1 MSRKHLLP
9 TTKRA
14 KRSSSN
20 HLSANNT
27 PQADTKTM
35 ADEQYQSFSDDEEE
49 VFERWRCQ
57 VDKGQT
63 PQRIDKY
70 LSEHMPGTSRNRI
83 QNAAE
88 AGNVWANGKPVASN
102 YKVKPLDIVQVL
114 LDHEPHDYSIRPENI
129 PLNIVYEDA
138 DLLVVNKPAG
148 LVVHPGHG
156 NYEHTL
162 LNALA
167 YYFAESAKANGQT
180 PLDMNDPSIGLV
192 HRIDKDTSGLLLIA
206 KTPEAKANLAH
217 QFFEHTT
224 ERTYN
229 ALVWGTFAEDSGT
242 IEGALARDNR
252 DRTIYKVWNIEDNP
266 NAKEAITHW
275 RVLERYPYVT
285 LVECRLET
293 GRTHQIR
300 VHMKHIGHPLFADE
314 KYGGM
319 EILKGL
325 RTQKYRQY
333 IQNCFDLCP
342 RQVLH
347 AKTLGFTHPRT
358 GERMFFD
365 SLWPDD
371 MTRLIDKW
379 RHYEPNTLC

>member
-1 MSRKHLLP
+1 MEE
-9 TTKRA
+9 T
-14 KRSSSN
+14 
-20 HLSANNT
+20 
-27 PQADTKTM
+27 
-35 ADEQYQSFSDDEEE
+35 DELW
-49 VFERWRCQ
+49 ERWRCE

-63 PQRIDKY
+63 PVRVDKY
-70 LSEHMPGTSRNRI
+70 LSEHMAGTSRNRI
-83 QNAAE
+83 QNAAD
-88 AGNVWANGKPVASN
+88 AGNVLVNGKPVSSN
-102 YKVKPLDIVQVL
+102 HKVKPLDVIQVL
-114 LDHEPHDYSIRPENI
+114 LDHEPRDFTIKPENI
-129 PLNIVYEDA
+129 PLTIVYED
-138 DLLVVNKPAG
+138 DDVLVINKQAG

-167 YYFAESAKANGQT
+167 YYFGDKIDINN
-180 PLDMNDPSIGLV
+180 PDIGLV

-206 KTPEAKANLAH
+206 KTPEAKTNLGW

-242 IEGALARDNR
+242 VVGALARDNR
-252 DRTIYKVWNIEDNP
+252 DRTIYKVYDIEENP

-275 RVLERYPYVT
+275 RVVERFPYVT

-300 VHMKHIGHPLFADE
+300 VHMKHIGHPLFCDE
-314 KYGGM
+314 KYGGT

-325 RTQKYRQY
+325 PTQKYKQY
-333 IQNCFDLCP
+333 IQNCFALCP

-358 GERMFFD
+358 GQRMFFD
-365 SLWPDD
+365 SQWPED
-371 MTRLIDKW
+371 MSNLIEKW
-379 RHYEPNTLC
+379 RNYVPNSLG

>member
-1 MSRKHLLP
+1 MSG
-9 TTKRA
+9 
-14 KRSSSN
+14 S
-20 HLSANNT
+20 
-27 PQADTKTM
+27 
-35 ADEQYQSFSDDEEE
+35 
-49 VFERWRCQ
+49 ERYSCT

-63 PQRIDKY
+63 PVRIDKY
-70 LSEHMPGTSRNRI
+70 LSEHIPGTSRNRI
-83 QNAAE
+83 QQAAE
-88 AGNVWANGKPVASN
+88 AGNILVNAQPVASN
-102 YKVKPLDIVQVL
+102 YKVKPLDLVQVM
-114 LDHEPHDYSIRPENI
+114 LDHEPIDFTIQPENI
-129 PLNIVYEDA
+129 PLEVVYEDA
-138 DLLVVNKPAG
+138 DVLVINKPAG

-167 YYFAESAKANGQT
+167 YYFQQT
-180 PLDMNDPSIGLV
+180 QAHLDINNPEIGLV

-206 KTPEAKANLAH
+206 KTPEAKTNLGK
-217 QFFEHTT
+217 QFFDHTT

-229 ALVWGTFAEDSGT
+229 ALVWGTFTEESGT
-242 IEGALARDNR
+242 ITGALARDTR
-252 DRTIYKVWNIEDNP
+252 DRTIYRIYDLEENP

-275 RVLERYPYVT
+275 RVMERFPYVT

-300 VHMKHIGHPLFADE
+300 VHMKSIGHPLFADE

-325 RTQKYRQY
+325 RTQKYSQY
-333 IQNCFDLCP
+333 IHNCFALCP

-358 GERMFFD
+358 GERMFFNSPLPTD
-365 SLWPDD
+365 IAA
-371 MTRLIDKW
+371 LIDKW
-379 RHYEPNTLC
+379 RNYQPNTLL

>member
-1 MSRKHLLP
+1 MVDF
-9 TTKRA
+9 
-14 KRSSSN
+14 
-20 HLSANNT
+20 
-27 PQADTKTM
+27 ADI
-35 ADEQYQSFSDDEEE
+35 EQEELW
-49 VFERWRCQ
+49 ERWRCE

-63 PQRIDKY
+63 PVRVDKY
-70 LSEHMPGTSRNRI
+70 LTEHMAGTSRNRI
-83 QNAAE
+83 QNAAD
-88 AGNVWANGKPVASN
+88 AGNVLVNGKPVSSN
-102 YKVKPLDIVQVL
+102 HKVKPLDVIQVL
-114 LDHEPHDYSIRPENI
+114 LDHEPHDYTILPENI
-129 PLNIVYEDA
+129 PLNVVYED
-138 DLLVVNKPAG
+138 DDVLVINKPAG

-167 YYFAESAKANGQT
+167 YYFGDK
-180 PLDMNDPSIGLV
+180 LDINNPNIGLV

-206 KTPEAKANLAH
+206 KTPEAKTNLGM

-229 ALVWGTFAEDSGT
+229 ALVWGTFAEDSGM

-252 DRTIYKVWNIEDNP
+252 DRTIYKVWNLEDNP

-275 RVLERYPYVT
+275 RVLERFMYVT

-300 VHMKHIGHPLFADE
+300 VHMKHIGHPLFCDE
-314 KYGGM
+314 KYGGT

-325 RTQKYRQY
+325 PTQKYKQY
-333 IQNCFDLCP
+333 IQNCFALCP

-365 SLWPDD
+365 SDWPED
-371 MTRLIDKW
+371 MSNLIDKW
-379 RHYEPNTLC
+379 RKYEPNTLG

>member
-1 MSRKHLLP
+1 
-9 TTKRA
+9 
-14 KRSSSN
+14 
-20 HLSANNT
+20 
-27 PQADTKTM
+27 M
-35 ADEQYQSFSDDEEE
+35 ADEQYQSFSDEEE
-49 VFERWRCQ
+49 VFESWRCQ

-285 LVECRLET
+285 RRMPPRDRAHPPDTRPHEAYRPSPLRRRKIRRNGDSQRSAHTEVSPIHTKLLRPMPAAGTPCQDSGLHPSSH
-293 GRTHQIR
+293 GRTD
-300 VHMKHIGHPLFADE
+300 V
-314 KYGGM
+314 
-319 EILKGL
+319 L
-325 RTQKYRQY
+325 R
-333 IQNCFDLCP
+333 
-342 RQVLH
+342 
-347 AKTLGFTHPRT
+347 
-358 GERMFFD
+358 
-365 SLWPDD
+365 
-371 MTRLIDKW
+371 
-379 RHYEPNTLC
+379 

>member
-1 MSRKHLLP
+1 M
-9 TTKRA
+9 T
-14 KRSSSN
+14 
-20 HLSANNT
+20 
-27 PQADTKTM
+27 DFE
-35 ADEQYQSFSDDEEE
+35 DIEQEELW
-49 VFERWRCQ
+49 ERWRCE

-63 PQRIDKY
+63 PVRVDKY
-70 LSEHMPGTSRNRI
+70 LTEHMAGTSRNRI
-83 QNAAE
+83 QNAAD
-88 AGNVWANGKPVASN
+88 AGNVLVNGKPVSSN
-102 YKVKPLDIVQVL
+102 HKVKPLDVIQVL
-114 LDHEPHDYSIRPENI
+114 LDHEPHDYTIQPENI
-129 PLNIVYEDA
+129 PLNVVYEDE
-138 DLLVVNKPAG
+138 DVLVINKPAG

-167 YYFAESAKANGQT
+167 YYFGDK
-180 PLDMNDPSIGLV
+180 LDINNPNIGLV

-206 KTPEAKANLAH
+206 KTPEAKTNLGL

-252 DRTIYKVWNIEDNP
+252 DRTIYKVWNLEDNP
-266 NAKEAITHW
+266 NAKEAVTHW
-275 RVLERYPYVT
+275 RVLERFMYVT

-300 VHMKHIGHPLFADE
+300 VHMKHIGHPLFCDE
-314 KYGGM
+314 KYGGT

-325 RTQKYRQY
+325 PTQKYKQY
-333 IQNCFDLCP
+333 IQNCFALCP

-358 GERMFFD
+358 GERMFFE
-365 SLWPDD
+365 SEWPED
-371 MTRLIDKW
+371 MSNLIEKW
-379 RHYEPNTLC
+379 RKYEPNTLG

>member
-1 MSRKHLLP
+1 MSG
-9 TTKRA
+9 
-14 KRSSSN
+14 
-20 HLSANNT
+20 
-27 PQADTKTM
+27 
-35 ADEQYQSFSDDEEE
+35 
-49 VFERWRCQ
+49 FERYSCT

-63 PQRIDKY
+63 PVRVDKY

-83 QNAAE
+83 QQAAE
-88 AGNVWANGKPVASN
+88 AGNILVNEQPVASN
-102 YKVKPLDIVQVL
+102 YKVKPLDLVQVM
-114 LDHEPHDYSIRPENI
+114 LDHEPIDFTIQPENI
-129 PLNIVYEDA
+129 PLEVVYEDK
-138 DLLVVNKPAG
+138 DVLVINKPAG

-167 YYFAESAKANGQT
+167 YYFQQT
-180 PLDMNDPSIGLV
+180 QAHLDINNPEIGLV

-206 KTPEAKANLAH
+206 KTPEAKTNLGK
-217 QFFEHTT
+217 QFFDHTT

-229 ALVWGTFAEDSGT
+229 ALVWGTFTEESGT
-242 IEGALARDNR
+242 ITGALARDTR
-252 DRTIYKVWNIEDNP
+252 DRTIYRIYDLDENP

-275 RVLERYPYVT
+275 RVLERFPYVT

-300 VHMKHIGHPLFADE
+300 VHMKSIGHPLFADE

-325 RTQKYRQY
+325 RTQKYSQY
-333 IQNCFDLCP
+333 IHNCFALCP

-365 SLWPDD
+365 SPWPADIEA
-371 MTRLIDKW
+371 LIDKW
-379 RHYEPNTLC
+379 RNYQPNTLL

>member
-1 MSRKHLLP
+1 M
-9 TTKRA
+9 
-14 KRSSSN
+14 
-20 HLSANNT
+20 ANEVES
-27 PQADTKTM
+27 DI
-35 ADEQYQSFSDDEEE
+35 DELW
-49 VFERWRCQ
+49 ERWRCE
-57 VDKGQT
+57 VDKGQSKE
-63 PQRIDKY
+63 RVDKY
-70 LSEHMPGTSRNRI
+70 LAEHMTNTSRNRI
-83 QNAAE
+83 QAAAD

-102 YKVKPLDIVQVL
+102 YRVKPGDIIQVL
-114 LDHEPHDYSIRPENI
+114 LDHEPHDYTITPENI
-129 PLNIVYEDA
+129 PLNIVYEDD
-138 DLLVVNKPAG
+138 DLLVINKPAG

-167 YYFAESAKANGQT
+167 YYFGDKI
-180 PLDMNDPSIGLV
+180 DMNDPSIGLV

-206 KTPEAKANLAH
+206 KTPEAKTILGR
-217 QFFEHTT
+217 QFFDHTT

-229 ALVWGTFAEDSGT
+229 ALVWGTFKEQSGT

-252 DRTIYKVWNIEDNP
+252 DRTIYRVWDLEECP
-266 NAKEAITHW
+266 QAKEAITHW
-275 RVLERYPYVT
+275 RVLEHFPYVT

-300 VHMKHIGHPLFADE
+300 AHMKHIGHPLFCDE
-314 KYGGM
+314 KYGGC

-333 IQNCFDLCP
+333 IENCFALCP

-358 GERMFFD
+358 GKRLFFD
-365 SLWPDD
+365 SEWPED
-371 MTRLIDKW
+371 MTNLINKW
-379 RHYEPNTLC
+379 RNYEPNTLG

>member
-1 MSRKHLLP
+1 M
-9 TTKRA
+9 
-14 KRSSSN
+14 
-20 HLSANNT
+20 
-27 PQADTKTM
+27 
-35 ADEQYQSFSDDEEE
+35 
-49 VFERWRCQ
+49 Q

-63 PQRIDKY
+63 PIRIDKY
-70 LSEHMPGTSRNRI
+70 LTEHIAGTSRNRI
-83 QNAAE
+83 QHAAD
-88 AGNVWANGKPVASN
+88 AGNIVVNGKVVASN
-102 YKVKPLDIVQVL
+102 YKVKPLDNIEIL
-114 LDHEPHDYSIRPENI
+114 TDYEPIDTTITPEQMPINV
-129 PLNIVYEDA
+129 VYEDE
-138 DLLVVNKPAG
+138 DILVINKPAG

-156 NYEHTL
+156 NFEHTL
-162 LNALA
+162 LNGLA
-167 YYFAESAKANGQT
+167 YYFGEK
-180 PLDMNDPSIGLV
+180 LDMNNPNIGLV

-206 KTPEAKANLAH
+206 KTPEAKTNLGW

-252 DRTIYKVWNIEDNP
+252 DRTIYRVWDLEDNP
-266 NAKEAITHW
+266 TAKEAITHW
-275 RVLERYPYVT
+275 RVLERFLYVT

-314 KYGGM
+314 KYGGT

-325 RTQKYRQY
+325 PTQKYKQF
-333 IQNCFDLCP
+333 IHNCFALCP

-365 SLWPDD
+365 SEWPEDI
-371 MTRLIDKW
+371 TNLITKW
-379 RHYEPNTLC
+379 RNYEPNTLG

>member
-1 MSRKHLLP
+1 MSG
-9 TTKRA
+9 
-14 KRSSSN
+14 
-20 HLSANNT
+20 
-27 PQADTKTM
+27 
-35 ADEQYQSFSDDEEE
+35 
-49 VFERWRCQ
+49 FERYSCT
-57 VDKGQT
+57 VDKGQM
-63 PQRIDKY
+63 PVRVDKY

-83 QNAAE
+83 QQAAE
-88 AGNVWANGKPVASN
+88 AGNILVNEQPVASN
-102 YKVKPLDIVQVL
+102 YKVKPLDLVQVM
-114 LDHEPHDYSIRPENI
+114 LDHEPIDFTIQPENI
-129 PLNIVYEDA
+129 PLEVVYEDA
-138 DLLVVNKPAG
+138 DVLVINKPAG

-167 YYFAESAKANGQT
+167 YYFQQT
-180 PLDMNDPSIGLV
+180 QAHLDINNPEIGLV

-206 KTPEAKANLAH
+206 KTPEAKTNLGK
-217 QFFEHTT
+217 QFFDHTT

-229 ALVWGTFAEDSGT
+229 ALVWGTFTEESGT
-242 IEGALARDNR
+242 ITGALARDTR
-252 DRTIYKVWNIEDNP
+252 DRTIYRIYDLDENP

-275 RVLERYPYVT
+275 RVLERFPYVT

-300 VHMKHIGHPLFADE
+300 VHMKSIGHPLFADE

-325 RTQKYRQY
+325 RTQKYSQY
-333 IQNCFDLCP
+333 IHNCFALCP

-365 SLWPDD
+365 SPWPADIEA
-371 MTRLIDKW
+371 LIDKW
-379 RHYEPNTLC
+379 RNYQPNTLL

>member
-1 MSRKHLLP
+1 MVDF
-9 TTKRA
+9 
-14 KRSSSN
+14 
-20 HLSANNT
+20 
-27 PQADTKTM
+27 ADI
-35 ADEQYQSFSDDEEE
+35 EQEELW
-49 VFERWRCQ
+49 ERWRCE

-63 PQRIDKY
+63 PVRVDKY
-70 LSEHMPGTSRNRI
+70 LTEHMAGTSRNRI
-83 QNAAE
+83 QNAAD
-88 AGNVWANGKPVASN
+88 AGNVLVNGKPVSSN
-102 YKVKPLDIVQVL
+102 HKVKPLDVIQVL
-114 LDHEPHDYSIRPENI
+114 LDHEPHDYTILPENI
-129 PLNIVYEDA
+129 PLNVVYED
-138 DLLVVNKPAG
+138 DDVLVINKPAG

-167 YYFAESAKANGQT
+167 YYFGDK
-180 PLDMNDPSIGLV
+180 LDINNPNIGLV

-206 KTPEAKANLAH
+206 KTPEAKTNLGL

-252 DRTIYKVWNIEDNP
+252 DRTIYKVWNLEDNP
-266 NAKEAITHW
+266 NAKEAVTHW
-275 RVLERYPYVT
+275 RVLERFMYVT

-300 VHMKHIGHPLFADE
+300 VHMKHIGHPLFCDE
-314 KYGGM
+314 KYGGT

-325 RTQKYRQY
+325 PTQKYKQY
-333 IQNCFDLCP
+333 IQNCFALCP

-365 SLWPDD
+365 SDWPED
-371 MTRLIDKW
+371 MSNLIDKW
-379 RHYEPNTLC
+379 RKYEPNTLG

>member
-1 MSRKHLLP
+1 MEE
-9 TTKRA
+9 T
-14 KRSSSN
+14 
-20 HLSANNT
+20 
-27 PQADTKTM
+27 
-35 ADEQYQSFSDDEEE
+35 DELW
-49 VFERWRCQ
+49 ERWRCE

-63 PQRIDKY
+63 PIRVDKY
-70 LSEHMPGTSRNRI
+70 LSEHMAGTSRNRI
-83 QNAAE
+83 QNAAD
-88 AGNVWANGKPVASN
+88 AGNVLVNGRPVSSN
-102 YKVKPLDIVQVL
+102 HKVKPMDVIQVL
-114 LDHEPHDYSIRPENI
+114 LDHEPRDFTIKPENI
-129 PLNIVYEDA
+129 PLTIVYED
-138 DLLVVNKPAG
+138 DDVLVINKQAG

-167 YYFAESAKANGQT
+167 YYFGDKIDINN
-180 PLDMNDPSIGLV
+180 PDIGLV

-206 KTPEAKANLAH
+206 KTPEAKTNLGW

-242 IEGALARDNR
+242 VVGALARDNR
-252 DRTIYKVWNIEDNP
+252 DRTIYKVYDIEENP

-275 RVLERYPYVT
+275 RVVERFPYVT

-300 VHMKHIGHPLFADE
+300 VHMKHIGHPLFCDE

-325 RTQKYRQY
+325 RTQKYKQY
-333 IQNCFDLCP
+333 IQNCFELCP

-358 GERMFFD
+358 GQRMFF
-365 SLWPDD
+365 SSEWPED
-371 MTRLIDKW
+371 MSNLIEKW
-379 RHYEPNTLC
+379 RNYVPNSLG

>member
-1 MSRKHLLP
+1 
-9 TTKRA
+9 
-14 KRSSSN
+14 
-20 HLSANNT
+20 
-27 PQADTKTM
+27 M
-35 ADEQYQSFSDDEEE
+35 AQDELDIEQEELW
-49 VFERWRCQ
+49 ERWRCE

-63 PQRIDKY
+63 PVRVDKY
-70 LSEHMPGTSRNRI
+70 LTEHMAGTSRNRI
-83 QNAAE
+83 QNAAD
-88 AGNVWANGKPVASN
+88 AGNVLVNGKPVSSN
-102 YKVKPLDIVQVL
+102 HKVKPLDVIQVL
-114 LDHEPHDYSIRPENI
+114 LDHEPHDYTILPENI
-129 PLNIVYEDA
+129 PLNVVYED
-138 DLLVVNKPAG
+138 DDVLVINKPAG

-167 YYFAESAKANGQT
+167 YYFGDK
-180 PLDMNDPSIGLV
+180 LDINNPNIGLV

-206 KTPEAKANLAH
+206 KTPEAKTNLGL

-252 DRTIYKVWNIEDNP
+252 DRTIYKVWNLEDNP

-275 RVLERYPYVT
+275 RVLERFMYVT

-300 VHMKHIGHPLFADE
+300 VHMKHIGHPLFCDE
-314 KYGGM
+314 KYGGT

-325 RTQKYRQY
+325 PTQKYKQY
-333 IQNCFDLCP
+333 IQNCFARCP

-365 SLWPDD
+365 SDWPED
-371 MTRLIDKW
+371 MSNLIDKW
-379 RHYEPNTLC
+379 RKYEPNTLG